1 MGTGYN
7 IFDDLLNDVLKPAL
21 GKAIENLIPTIQKHL
36 GDLIGKLVTN
46 EFVEYMSI
54 TDVMEVAQHIKD
66 IFNMLKAK
74 LVSGE
79 VKGTIEDFLKKL
91 LAVIDA
97 KIAEA
102 KPVVKAALEKV
113 KAAVDEMAK
122 AAEAGIEQG
131 KGLLDQ
137 LLEKIIAKLDELKD
151 NLTGYNIF
159 DDLLNDVLKPAVKH
173 AIENLIPTIAKHLGD
188 LADKLQPKEYL
199 SIVEIMEAA
208 AALKDIFEQVK
219 AKIESGEVHDNILDF
234 LEKIKAVVEAKVAAA
249 TPGVKAI
256 LDKVDAAVKDVIAKV
271 HAGIES
277 GKGLLVDLIETIIAK
292 IGELKDNIA
301 GYNIF
306 DDLLNDVLKP
316 AVKHAIENLIPTIA
330 KHLGD
335 LADKLKP
342 KEYLTISEVI
352 EAAAD
357 LKDIFNQIKAKIES
371 GEIMDNVVDFLNN
384 ISAVVEAKIAAATPA
399 VQALL
404 EK

>member
-91 LAVIDA
+91 IAVIDA
-97 KIAEA
+97 KIAAA

-208 AALKDIFEQVK
+208 QALKDIFEQVK

-234 LEKIKAVVEAKVAAA
+234 LEKIKAVVEAKIAAA

-277 GKGLLVDLIETIIAK
+277 GKGLWLTLLRPSL
-292 IGELKDNIA
+292 LK
-301 GYNIF
+301 
-306 DDLLNDVLKP
+306 L
-316 AVKHAIENLIPTIA
+316 
-330 KHLGD
+330 
-335 LADKLKP
+335 
-342 KEYLTISEVI
+342 
-352 EAAAD
+352 
-357 LKDIFNQIKAKIES
+357 ES
-371 GEIMDNVVDFLNN
+371 
-384 ISAVVEAKIAAATPA
+384 
-399 VQALL
+399 
-404 EK
+404 